1 MNGAKVRQQI
11 AFSVLGGIT
20 LLIVVPIILVILYIV
35 IKPSTGRAPSPGSS

>member
-20 LLIVVPIILVILYIV
+20 LQDILNLVDNLL
-35 IKPSTGRAPSPGSS
+35 GSV